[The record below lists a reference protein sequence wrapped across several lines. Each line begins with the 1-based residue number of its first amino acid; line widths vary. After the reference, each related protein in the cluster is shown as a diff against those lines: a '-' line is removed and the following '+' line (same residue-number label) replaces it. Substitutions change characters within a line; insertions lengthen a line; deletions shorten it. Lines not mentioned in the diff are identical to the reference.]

1 MTGLEELLLDCS
13 WLSLLWMTGLD
24 DDEDLAVVEDPLLDP
39 SWLSLLWM
47 TIFDDDDL
55 TVLEEVEDLAFLLL
69 LDPSWLS
76 PLWMTI
82 FDDDEDLTVVE
93 ELLKSS
99 GAGDEPLSSPQATRN
114 NAKINA
120 FVKCIDLIF
129 PLKNRLNII
138 DHSVYCFSTITQRTE
153 KPFVFNSLYCLSGPL
168 SRELDKRP

>member
-1 MTGLEELLLDCS
+1 MTGLEELLLDC
-13 WLSLLWMTGLD
+13 
-24 DDEDLAVVEDPLLDP
+24 

-99 GAGDEPLSSPQATRN
+99 GAGDEPLSSPQAVK
-114 NAKINA
+114 AK
-120 FVKCIDLIF
+120 DD
-129 PLKNRLNII
+129 R
-138 DHSVYCFSTITQRTE
+138 Q
-153 KPFVFNSLYCLSGPL
+153 
-168 SRELDKRP
+168 

>member
-47 TIFDDDDL
+47 TIFDDD
-55 TVLEEVEDLAFLLL
+55 
-69 LDPSWLS
+69 
-76 PLWMTI
+76 
-82 FDDDEDLTVVE
+82 DLTVVE